1 MIPIHR
7 LTHPE
12 QSLLLNPDHIQMV
25 ESTPDTV
32 VLLASGARLV
42 VMETPE
48 EIAERVREWRA
59 SVARALFG
67 TAEPAGGRA
76 RLAAVVA
83 GPGLAGTPPPDVAQ
97 G

>member
-12 QSLLLNPDHIQMV
+12 QSLLLNPDHIQTV

-42 VMETPE
+42 VMESPE
-48 EIAERVREWRA
+48 QIAALVREWRA
-59 SVARALFG
+59 SVARVMFEAG
-67 TAEPAGGRA
+67 EPPGGRA

-83 GPGLAGTPPPDVAQ
+83 GPGLAGAPPPEAPQ

>member
-12 QSLLLNPDHIQMV
+12 QRLLLNPDHIQMV

-48 EIAERVREWRA
+48 EIADRVRQWRA
-59 SVARALFG
+59 SVARISFDPG
-67 TAEPAGGRA
+67 EESSGRA

-83 GPGLAGTPPPDVAQ
+83 GPGLAGTVPSDVSQ